1 MKREIAVGTIGAGYA
16 ARLHGEAYR
25 RVSGCD
31 IRLKTIVDLDREKAE
46 ELQKTYGYEECLTD
60 YHLMLEDPKI
70 DVVDICTPPNLHV
83 KMAREAFQA
92 GKHVICEK
100 PLTGYFGE
108 PGDPE
113 PIGLRVPK
121 KKMLEK
127 VLADMDQLREVWLAS
142 GKKFCYAEN
151 YVYASGVQKAME
163 IVEKK
168 KSKILFLKGE
178 ESLKGSGSMNTGEWK
193 QIGGGA
199 LIRAGCHPLSSLLAL
214 KQTEAVARG
223 EEISVASVSADM
235 GMASKCL
242 TTDYEHRHIA
252 ARPHDV
258 EDYANLSITFSDG
271 TKASVLASDLVL
283 GGTKGYVE
291 VYTNDSAIHCRVSPV
306 DVVSSYFLDE
316 DRLEDVAVSEM
327 LPSKTGWNH
336 PFVADETLRG
346 FLGEA
351 QDFVGSIRTGREPF
365 SGFPLAYET
374 MKVIYAAYQSAE
386 EGRRIFL

>member
-70 DVVDICTPPNLHV
+70 DVVDICAPPNLHV

-100 PLTGYFGE
+100 PLTGYFGKRGE
-108 PGDPE
+108 E
-113 PIGLRVPK
+113 NV
-121 KKMLEK
+121 EK

-214 KQTEAVARG
+214 KQTEAAARG

-235 GMASKCL
+235 GMASRCL

-291 VYTNDSAIHCRVSPV
+291 VYTNDSVIHCRVSPV

-386 EGRRIFL
+386 EGRKIFF

>member
-351 QDFVGSIRTGREPF
+351 QDFVGSIRTGRGPF

>member
-70 DVVDICTPPNLHV
+70 DVVDICAPPNLHV

-113 PIGLRVPK
+113 PIGLQVPK

>member
-46 ELQKTYGYEECLTD
+46 ELQKTYGYEESLTD

-113 PIGLRVPK
+113 PIGLQVPK

-127 VLADMDQLREVWLAS
+127 VLADMDQLREAWLAS

-214 KQTEAVARG
+214 KQTEAAARG

-235 GMASKCL
+235 GMASRCL

>member
-46 ELQKTYGYEECLTD
+46 ELQKTYGYEESLTD

-113 PIGLRVPK
+113 PIGLQVPK

-214 KQTEAVARG
+214 KQTEAAARG

-235 GMASKCL
+235 GMASRCL

-386 EGRRIFL
+386 EGRKIFL